1 MNTWTLGSFLGAL
14 VLVILGGA
22 AVGWLVQRLLPKDDK
37 PEEGMALYVRWQKRK
52 LRSSAFTLV
61 GLALALVLYPL
72 LSRGGM
78 TGLFGLSA
86 GQTIFG
92 IAGAVALVLSIAWYK
107 RKHRDEE

>member
-14 VLVILGGA
+14 VLVVLGGA
-22 AVGWLVQRLLPKDDK
+22 AVGWLIQRLLPKDDK

-52 LRSSAFTLV
+52 LRSSAFTLI

-72 LSRGGM
+72 LSRS
-78 TGLFGLSA
+78 GLFGLSP

-92 IAGAVALVLSIAWYK
+92 ITGLVALTLSIAWY
-107 RKHRDEE
+107 RRHRDDQ